1 MATKRRCQQNPS
13 ARYPCNNTGASRVY
27 GSYAK
32 RMKPLLRAILLLS
45 AFGLFFLSSLGLQ
58 RCATPSPPRGG
69 DVDSLAPQLVIEES
83 TPNFQTNFRPDRIEL
98 TFDEWVELDFQQEI
112 LISPPLDLGPDNRPE
127 LRRRTLVIP
136 LDGVELRDNV
146 TYVVNIGSAIQD
158 LNEGNPT
165 ENLRFVFATGPVL
178 DTASLSGRV
187 VDEFTGEPLPDI
199 AVTLYGNLADSAI
212 YRENPTYFANSEED
226 GTYTISNVKPGTYRL
241 VALQRNPGARGY
253 YADYEGTFPPLAV
266 GFRDSLVTLADG
278 DNRIEDVRVS
288 PLPVTP
294 IATAVVLDEYG
305 VIKIALNQPAR
316 RVDLESGREYLR
328 NDFGDTARLYYRQP
342 ASDTI
347 LIGSYDAYGDTVYV
361 SGQEAGEEPFLPLRV
376 VAGGSGRVNPGEG
389 IRLLFNRPLAEVDT
403 ALVRLY
409 RDTLPGP
416 VAFRYRIDSVY
427 PAELRV
433 SAGWS
438 DAAPYRVELLPGAV
452 TDWYGVTN
460 RDTVA
465 RILTVGSVEEYGNL
479 TISLRQ
485 LNGAADYILRL
496 IDSEGEVIVGTERYI
511 HDRFDYVAEYVSLA
525 PGVYVAELIYD
536 SDGNERFDSGD
547 LRFGRQPEVV
557 RRFEIEDLRANW
569 EVEKTIDLENN

>member
-1 MATKRRCQQNPS
+1 MF
-13 ARYPCNNTGASRVY
+13 AS
-27 GSYAK
+27 S
-32 RMKPLLRAILLLS
+32 
-45 AFGLFFLSSLGLQ
+45 FFGLQ

-69 DVDSLAPQLVIEES
+69 DIDSLPPQLVPEES

-112 LISPPLDLGPDNRPE
+112 LISPPLDLGPDNRPA
-127 LRRRTLVIP
+127 LRRRTLTIP
-136 LDGVELRDNV
+136 LEGVALRDSV
-146 TYVVNIGSAIQD
+146 TYVINIGSAIED

-178 DTASLSGRV
+178 DTATLSGRV

-199 AVTLYGNLADSAI
+199 AVTLYGNLADSAV
-212 YRENPTYFANSEED
+212 YRENPTYFAIAGED
-226 GTYTISNVKPGTYRL
+226 GTYTISNIKPGSYRL

-253 YADYEGTFPPLAV
+253 YVDYEGTFPPLAV
-266 GFRDSLVTLADG
+266 GFRDSLVDISDG
-278 DNRIEDVRVS
+278 ENEVEDIRVS

-294 IATAVVLDEYG
+294 IATGVVLDEYG

-316 RVDLESGREYLR
+316 RVDLLSGRDYLR
-328 NDFGDTARLYYRQP
+328 NDFGDTTRLYYREP

-347 LIGSYDAYGDTVYV
+347 LIGNYGTYSDTVYV
-361 SGQEAGEEPFLPLRV
+361 SGTEAGAEPFLPLRV
-376 VAGGSGRVNPGEG
+376 VARSNAKVNPGEG
-389 IRLLFNRPLAEVDT
+389 IRLLFNRPLEAVDT
-403 ALVRLY
+403 ALIRVF

-416 VAFRYRIDSVY
+416 VAYRYDIDTIY
-427 PAELRV
+427 PAELRIR
-433 SAGWS
+433 AGWS
-438 DAAPYRVELLPGAV
+438 EAAPYRIQLLPGAV
-452 TDWYGVTN
+452 TDWYGLTN
-460 RDTVA
+460 RDTVDRVLKLGA
-465 RILTVGSVEEYGNL
+465 AEEYGNL
-479 TISLRQ
+479 TIFLNQ

-496 IDSEGEVIVGTERYI
+496 VDGDGDVIVGTERYI
-511 HDRFDYVAEYVSLA
+511 HDRFDYTAEYLSLA
-525 PGVYVAELIYD
+525 PGVYLAELIYD